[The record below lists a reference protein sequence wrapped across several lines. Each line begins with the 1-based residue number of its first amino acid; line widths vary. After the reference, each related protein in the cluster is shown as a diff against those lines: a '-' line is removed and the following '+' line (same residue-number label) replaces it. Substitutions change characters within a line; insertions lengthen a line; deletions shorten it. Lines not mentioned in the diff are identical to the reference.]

1 MASDLAP
8 LANLVQ
14 GYVELGAQ
22 MLIFSSSFLFVLQL
36 WVPIVMV
43 IVAMSEQSIDCRPS
57 VVVRGCMEVR
67 GTLLC

>member
-1 MASDLAP
+1 MASNLAT
-8 LANLVQ
+8 LVNLVQ
-14 GYVELGAQ
+14 GCVELVAQ